1 MENTNVNVLKEM
13 YTKLF
18 NEVTD
23 ALEQVEALKEKLV
36 KAQQQTEEIYIE
48 NWHSSVAESYS
59 EWQIATKKVRKNP
72 DLFIIKLLY
81 L

>member
-36 KAQQQTEEIYIE
+36 KAQQQTEEIYME
-48 NWHSSVAESYS
+48 N
-59 EWQIATKKVRKNP
+59 
-72 DLFIIKLLY
+72 
-81 L
+81 

>member
-36 KAQQQTEEIYIE
+36 KAQQQTEELWI
-48 NWHSSVAESYS
+48 N
-59 EWQIATKKVRKNP
+59 
-72 DLFIIKLLY
+72 D
-81 L
+81 

>member
-48 NWHSSVAESYS
+48 N
-59 EWQIATKKVRKNP
+59 
-72 DLFIIKLLY
+72 
-81 L
+81 

>member
-23 ALEQVEALKEKLV
+23 ALEQLEKIKEKLI
-36 KAQQQTEEIYIE
+36 KIQQKTEELYI
-48 NWHSSVAESYS
+48 N
-59 EWQIATKKVRKNP
+59 N
-72 DLFIIKLLY
+72 
-81 L
+81 

>member
-36 KAQQQTEEIYIE
+36 KAQQQTEELWI
-48 NWHSSVAESYS
+48 N
-59 EWQIATKKVRKNP
+59 N
-72 DLFIIKLLY
+72 
-81 L
+81 